1 MKKEIRKDLF
11 TKSEYAK
18 LIGVSVA
25 RVCQMI
31 QEGKLHTLVVNGAE
45 LIKTK

>member
-31 QEGKLHTLVVNGAE
+31 QEGKLNILVVNGAE
-45 LIKTK
+45 LVKKE